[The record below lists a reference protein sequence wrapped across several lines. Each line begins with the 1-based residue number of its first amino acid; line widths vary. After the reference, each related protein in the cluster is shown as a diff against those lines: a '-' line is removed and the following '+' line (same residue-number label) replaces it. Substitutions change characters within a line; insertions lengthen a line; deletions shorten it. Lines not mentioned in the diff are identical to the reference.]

1 MTLNVNPYET
11 QTEEQESI
19 STSDVPVYQMMDGF
33 NTDSDFDNSDDSDP
47 DNYEL
52 LSQDFNESN

>member
-19 STSDVPVYQMMDGF
+19 STSDVPVYQMMDAF